1 MSNCRRKH
9 VKNVLEAIFIIL
21 MFLTYPVSIHLF
33 KASNKKY
40 QNNVWNL
47 FIVTNIAN
55 FEKNLHIVLVFSLM
69 LWNK

>member
-21 MFLTYPVSIHLF
+21 MFLTYPVSIHLS
-33 KASNKKY
+33 KARNKKY